1 MAKKKET
8 TSIDASAYNYEKTRV
23 RGVDGKVKHSVSNG
37 DAVAKAMTVLVATA
51 KDLRVALAK
60 VVRENQLGDKLNI
73 DQYDNLGLFRMSL
86 GNCLRGLVRND
97 TPVTIGDVTVKTLE
111 QNVKVPEVKDI
122 GNYDARQTAA
132 PKKTKAK
139 ASAKKVK
146 AKHGRKPGRAAESN
160 AADTEQAEAA

>member
-51 KDLRVALAK
+51 KDLRVALGKAVK
-60 VVRENQLGDKLNI
+60 ENKLGDKLNI

-86 GNCLRGLVRND
+86 GNCLRGLVRNG
-97 TPVTIGDVTVKTLE
+97 TPVIIGDVTVKTLE

-122 GNYDARQTAA
+122 EAAA
-132 PKKTKAK
+132 PKKAKAK
-139 ASAKKVK
+139 APAKK
-146 AKHGRKPGRAAESN
+146 AKHGRKPGRAAKSN